1 VKLAVMDDILKL
13 LIWGVN
19 SPPNP
24 IGPDKLRLDMN
35 DTNSV
40 SIER

>member
-1 VKLAVMDDILKL
+1 MKLAVMDDILKL

-19 SPPNP
+19 SPLNP
-24 IGPDKLRLDMN
+24 IDPDKLCLDMN